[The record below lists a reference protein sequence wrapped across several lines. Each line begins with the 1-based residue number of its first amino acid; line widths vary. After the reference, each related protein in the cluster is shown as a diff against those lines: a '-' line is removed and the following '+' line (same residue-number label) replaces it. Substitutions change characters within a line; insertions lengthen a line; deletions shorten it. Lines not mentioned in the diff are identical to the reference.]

1 MPMRLGAHQHLPDTL
16 GALPDT
22 TADLGWIMQRR
33 RFHWALATCCFA
45 FGAFAQDPGPFA
57 TSSEK
62 LDHLLSTWRGQP
74 VARVREVFGREDST
88 EMRGTSVVL
97 VYEKRVKLRA
107 AAGGFTVHP
116 NGGALCL
123 VRFLIS
129 DTEEVSRVARQGGD
143 ECWDAWRD
151 YKP

>member
-1 MPMRLGAHQHLPDTL
+1 MRRWHF
-16 GALPDT
+16 
-22 TADLGWIMQRR
+22 DL
-33 RFHWALATCCFA
+33 ALATCCFA
-45 FGAFAQDPGPFA
+45 LGASAQQPGPFA
-57 TSSEK
+57 SSSEK

-88 EMRGTSVVL
+88 EMRGTNPVL
-97 VYEKRVKLRA
+97 VYEKRVKLRP

-116 NGGALCL
+116 NGGALCV

-129 DTEEVSRVARQGGD
+129 DTEEVSRVARQGGGD
-143 ECWDAWRD
+143 ECWDVWRN

>member
-1 MPMRLGAHQHLPDTL
+1 
-16 GALPDT
+16 
-22 TADLGWIMQRR
+22 MQRWALGLAVATWWLA
-33 RFHWALATCCFA
+33 FGASAQEPGALATS
-45 FGAFAQDPGPFA
+45 
-57 TSSEK
+57 TEK

-74 VARVREVFGREDST
+74 VAHLRKVFGHEDAT
-88 EMRGTSVVL
+88 EMRGTNPVL
-97 VYEKRVKLRA
+97 VYEKRVKIRA

-116 NGGALCL
+116 NGGARCV

-129 DTEEVSRVARQGGD
+129 ETEEVLRVARQGGGD